1 MKAFSF
7 VFVATLIARFSS
19 LISFPITARVLPVS
33 DMGELTIWHSLRG
46 IVLLA
51 ALAGLPEVVA
61 REAGAHRSQHAFG
74 EAMKIS
80 YLILAILA
88 LLLEAALLFAPEL
101 VTVPHPQLLL
111 AAAAIDIVP
120 GLFLSALAA
129 SGQIRA
135 YAVCIA
141 VPALVVASLSA
152 MLVLPPFAL
161 GLAGPLYAHLVASSV
176 NAVMCLWMWRRHQE
190 PVDAPHRSFGS
201 LLRQSMPVLGVSL
214 VGMSIATIDRYS
226 IRWFL
231 GAAAVGFYAVSYQ
244 VAALLSFGG
253 SAVRTSLVARIIA
266 DAEQPPRIARYF
278 RHYLAC
284 GGMFAIFLAA
294 MAPEIVRVLAGA
306 KYESNVQLI
315 PMLCGA
321 ILALELYSFGQSLSV
336 ARRTAQHAF
345 YAIVAG
351 AVLAIIVVPAL
362 CFWIGEAGV
371 PLGLLASYSVAAT
384 VLLGRQA
391 AFTWRAWAT
400 LAVVALVLAL
410 LWASYADVAAIHAMW
425 ARALRYAVA
434 AAAVIGGLASL
445 RALGKEETP

>member
-7 VFVATLIARFSS
+7 VFVATLVARFSS

-46 IVLLA
+46 IILLA

-61 REAGAHRSQHAFG
+61 RAAGAYRSQQAVG

-88 LLLEAALLFAPEL
+88 VLLELAMLFSPGL
-101 VTVPHPQLLL
+101 VSVPHPQLLL
-111 AAAAIDIVP
+111 AAAAIDIIP
-120 GLFLSALAA
+120 GLCLSALAA

-135 YAVCIA
+135 YAICIA

-152 MLVLPPFAL
+152 MLVLPPFGL
-161 GLAGPLYAHLVASSV
+161 GLVGPLYAHMVASAV
-176 NAVMCLWMWRRHQE
+176 NAGMCLWLWHRHQE
-190 PVDAPHRSFGS
+190 PADAPQQSFGV
-201 LLRQSMPVLGVSL
+201 LLRQSIPVLGVSL

-226 IRWFL
+226 IRWLL
-231 GAAAVGFYAVSYQ
+231 GATAVGFYAVSYQ

-253 SAVRTSLVARIIA
+253 SAVRTSLVAKIIA
-266 DAEQPPRIARYF
+266 HAEQPRRIAGLF

-294 MAPEIVRVLAGA
+294 LAPEIVRVLAGV
-306 KYESNVQLI
+306 KYETNVQLI

-336 ARRTAQHAF
+336 ARRNAQHAF

-351 AVLAIIVVPAL
+351 AVLAIVTVPAL
-362 CFWIGEAGV
+362 CFWIGAAGV
-371 PLGLLASYSVAAT
+371 PLGLLLSYSVAAT

-391 AFTWRAWAT
+391 AFSASAWVT
-400 LAVVALVLAL
+400 LAAVALLLLL
-410 LWASYADVAAIHAMW
+410 LWASYGDVAAIYNVW
-425 ARALRYAVA
+425 ARALRYLTA
-434 AAAVIGGLASL
+434 AGAALAGLASL
-445 RALGKEETP
+445 RALAREERS